1 MIETLRHGPLVEL
14 RLERPPVN
22 ALDIEMLDDL
32 LDALAGAVESGAR
45 GIVLSGQ
52 PGMFS
57 AGLDIVRAIE
67 LDAHG
72 MRGLCSV
79 FFGVLQQ
86 VASSPVPVAAALT
99 GYTAA
104 GGAVIANF
112 ADYRVLAAG
121 EGRIGFNEMEV
132 GIFPGP
138 LVHRSVVRQ
147 VGPRQAERLLTSGML
162 LPPDEALRIG
172 LVDAVAPV
180 EDVVPAALAWLD
192 RLASLPREPLA
203 RTRALARADL
213 VEIFEDLDQSAIEVL
228 IRGWFAPETRA
239 ALQAA
244 VARLHG

>member
-138 LVHRSVVRQ
+138 LVHRAVVRQ

>member
-1 MIETLRHGPLVEL
+1 MILALASGAFLGVSCGLAPGPLLALVLTQTLRHGPLVEL
-14 RLERPPVN
+14 RLNRPPVN
-22 ALDIEMLDDL
+22 ALDIELLDDL

-104 GGAVIANF
+104 GGAVIANL

-121 EGRIGFNEMEV
+121 EGRIGFNESA
-132 GIFPGP
+132 GQSR
-138 LVHRSVVRQ
+138 LLSVRQ
-147 VGPRQAERLLTSGML
+147 AAIDDG
-162 LPPDEALRIG
+162 RID
-172 LVDAVAPV
+172 VDG
-180 EDVVPAALAWLD
+180 
-192 RLASLPREPLA
+192 RRE
-203 RTRALARADL
+203 
-213 VEIFEDLDQSAIEVL
+213 FN
-228 IRGWFAPETRA
+228 WFIGCIVIINCGSWRSETR
-239 ALQAA
+239 
-244 VARLHG
+244 

>member
-1 MIETLRHGPLVEL
+1 MIETLRHGPMVEL

-45 GIVLSGQ
+45 GLVLSGQ

-138 LVHRSVVRQ
+138 LVHRAVVRQ
-147 VGPRQAERLLTSGML
+147 VGPRQAESLLTSGML